1 MEMTGRKFVAGAA
14 AVAATSAL
22 DGYTEK
28 TTEDKPTGKKR
39 VGTDPTERA
48 FLQGFPRFQ
57 PFE

>member
-1 MEMTGRKFVAGAA
+1 MTGRKFVAGAA

-39 VGTDPTERA
+39 VGT
-48 FLQGFPRFQ
+48 PRNVRFTGLSAISTL
-57 PFE
+57 